1 MENVRVFFLIIK
13 SRTIINSCILFMSV
27 YLERI
32 KSILEKDTCMPI
44 FIWNYEQDQRY
55 GLNVDVYY
63 QVNKQG

>member
-1 MENVRVFFLIIK
+1 
-13 SRTIINSCILFMSV
+13 MSV

-32 KSILEKDTCMPI
+32 KSILEKDACMPI

-55 GLNVDVYY
+55 EFNVDVYY